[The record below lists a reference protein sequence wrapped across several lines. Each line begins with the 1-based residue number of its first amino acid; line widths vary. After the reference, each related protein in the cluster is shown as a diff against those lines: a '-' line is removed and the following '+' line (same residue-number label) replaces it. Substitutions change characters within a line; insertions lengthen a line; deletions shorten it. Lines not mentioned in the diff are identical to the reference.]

1 MLWTRSFQF
10 TIHAPLPFT
19 IFNLCFVLQGH
30 APDAAVRKITQS
42 VMVAWGELATKLPP
56 LPRTSGRHAE
66 APAPWH
72 QEARPS
78 AEPFLRGNNSGR
90 MPSEAVSF
98 SSHTRMTLL
107 REDVDN
113 AGLHGATC
121 SLAGTS
127 GSESSFGASRNV
139 SRQLFD
145 STSTV
150 ESGGPHSVGEWMS
163 ESVSFSEQSMR
174 ASQPAYGGST
184 ERVEGLWREV
194 AQGVSKQAEEIL
206 KQSASGTTGRP
217 LEVRYRVKPV

>member
-1 MLWTRSFQF
+1 MRSFQF
-10 TIHAPLPFT
+10 TVHTPLLLA

-66 APAPWH
+66 APAAWH

-78 AEPFLRGNNSGR
+78 AGPFLRGNNSGL
-90 MPSEAVSF
+90 MQSEAVSF
-98 SSHTRMTLL
+98 RSHTRMALL
-107 REDVDN
+107 REDVNN

-121 SLAGTS
+121 SSVGTS
-127 GSESSFGASRNV
+127 GSESSFHASRNV

-163 ESVSFSEQSMR
+163 ESASFSEQSMR
-174 ASQPAYGGST
+174 ASPPAYGGST

-206 KQSASGTTGRP
+206 KQTATGTTGRP